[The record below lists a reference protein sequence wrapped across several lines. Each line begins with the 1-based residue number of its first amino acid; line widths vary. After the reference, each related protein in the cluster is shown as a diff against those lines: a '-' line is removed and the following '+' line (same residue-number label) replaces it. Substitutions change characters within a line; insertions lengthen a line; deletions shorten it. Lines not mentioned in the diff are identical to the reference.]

1 MKPHLFAGFEECTVT
16 TDSHETNDGLDAK
29 ESFAEQEAYKDS
41 EVQQD
46 VTFASEDFEAAAF
59 DEQTPET
66 LGADAEDLAEA
77 LASSAEIAASA
88 NMVAS
93 SDSDIASQMTI
104 PAPALAATATAAS
117 ATTAAVSST
126 DGAATTN
133 LANASAAITTVNMA
147 AAAAA
152 TESTASDSGAEV
164 NIASQFAKMMR
175 LNGRKLT
182 SGDILPAVGFGTYA
196 LPEGNDAVKAVAQAV
211 LCGYRA
217 FDCAAFYGNEP
228 LVGRGLRLG
237 ASKLGLKREDF
248 FVTSKVWPSHWGYQ
262 KTMDSFFKSINDLD
276 LDYLDLYLIHWP
288 ASPNSFENWNEINLS
303 TWKALIQLY
312 EEGYVRSIGVSNF
325 KDHHLRALLDTAVQP
340 MVNQLEFH
348 PGFSQQSLL
357 QFCRM
362 VGIVVEGWS
371 PFGRASVLN
380 HEILR
385 QLAQKYQH
393 TVTQICLRF
402 AYQMGVVPLPKAS
415 STEHM
420 CANLQ
425 FLDFELEQNDMNLLL
440 SLDHEQLGYSGE
452 DSDLVTFNLN
462 AD

>member
-1 MKPHLFAGFEECTVT
+1 MT
-16 TDSHETNDGLDAK
+16 TDSHETKDGLDDK
-29 ESFAEQEAYKDS
+29 ESFAEQ
-41 EVQQD
+41 D
-46 VTFASEDFEAAAF
+46 VCEDREKKQNLTFAPENFEIAAL
-59 DEQTPET
+59 DEQTPES
-66 LGADAEDLAEA
+66 LGSDAKDLAEA
-77 LASSAEIAASA
+77 LAFSVEIAASSKIA
-88 NMVAS
+88 AQVAVAPAPDVVVAPADPVTPDAS
-93 SDSDIASQMTI
+93 PAMPATSAMPAIAAT
-104 PAPALAATATAAS
+104 PAPAILAAKNEAL
-117 ATTAAVSST
+117 VSSI
-126 DGAATTN
+126 DNG
-133 LANASAAITTVNMA
+133 S
-147 AAAAA
+147 
-152 TESTASDSGAEV
+152 EV
-164 NIASQFAKMMR
+164 NIASQFAKMMHE
-175 LNGRKLT
+175 NGRKLA

-217 FDCAAFYGNEP
+217 FDCAAFYGNES

-288 ASPNSFENWNEINLS
+288 ASPNSFENWNEINMS

-325 KDHHLRALLDTAVQP
+325 KDHHLRVLLDSAIQP

-371 PFGRASVLN
+371 PFGRSRVLK
-380 HEILR
+380 HEILQ

-393 TVTQICLRF
+393 TVTQICLRYAF
-402 AYQMGVVPLPKAS
+402 QMGVVPLPKAS

-425 FLDFELEQNDMNLLL
+425 FLDFELEQNDMNQLL
-440 SLDHEQLGYSGE
+440 SLDHEQLGYSGK

-462 AD
+462 VD